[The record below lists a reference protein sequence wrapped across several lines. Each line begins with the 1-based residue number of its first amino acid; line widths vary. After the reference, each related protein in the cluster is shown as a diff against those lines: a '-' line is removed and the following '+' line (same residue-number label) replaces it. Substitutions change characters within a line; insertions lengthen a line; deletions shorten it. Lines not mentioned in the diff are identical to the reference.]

1 MVINMIFQFE
11 HSNSTWVRYSEYE
24 WKKAENGKLY
34 LTACADAKPTIYDP
48 LKEYQQLVLD
58 ALYIGRLGMKQEQ
71 DDTEIQDEIKAF
83 AEKYG
88 LFGLMTALP
97 TTPSFM
103 DYEAVYL
110 PKNRF
115 IKKET
120 MSTEEY
126 LALFFPF
133 DKLDVVKRSV
143 ESLWNIEGDNMM
155 MALAMTMSDR
165 PMAVNMRYQ
174 RKYAES
180 YEWMKQ
186 VFTDWT
192 VNATTV
198 FLYYNDYDRMD
209 EDYKQL
215 MRQSIRAFGGNAPV
229 YHIEL
234 LEQPTL
240 VWDFHSLLLGIQMML
255 SFMLTDK
262 NNPMRVCKKCSKFF
276 VASRPSAVFCSP
288 RCKNQ
293 YNVYKNRA
301 KNKTDETEE

>member
-1 MVINMIFQFE
+1 MSFQFE
-11 HSNSTWVRYSEYE
+11 HSNSTWVRYSRYE
-24 WKKAENGKLY
+24 WKQAENGKLY
-34 LTACADAKPTIYDP
+34 LTACADAQPTIYDP

-71 DDTEIQDEIKAF
+71 DDTEIQAEIKAF

-120 MSTEEY
+120 MSTEDY
-126 LALFFPF
+126 LNLFFPF
-133 DKLDVVKRSV
+133 DKLDIVKRSV

-165 PMAVNMRYQ
+165 PMAVNMSFQ
-174 RKYAES
+174 RQYAES
-180 YEWMKQ
+180 YE
-186 VFTDWT
+186 
-192 VNATTV
+192 
-198 FLYYNDYDRMD
+198 
-209 EDYKQL
+209 
-215 MRQSIRAFGGNAPV
+215 IRAFDGNAPS

-301 KNKTDETEE
+301 KNKKDE

>member
-1 MVINMIFQFE
+1 MSFQFE

-24 WKKAENGKLY
+24 WKQAENGKLY
-34 LTACADAKPTIYDP
+34 LTACSNAQPTIYDP

-58 ALYIGRLGMKQEQ
+58 ALYIGRLGMKQKQ
-71 DDTEIQDEIKAF
+71 DDEEIQAEIKAF

-120 MSTEEY
+120 ISTEDY
-126 LALFFPF
+126 LNLFFPF

-165 PMAVNMRYQ
+165 PMAVNMSFQ
-174 RKYAES
+174 RQYAES
-180 YEWMKQ
+180 YGWMKQ
-186 VFTDWT
+186 VFTDWAF
-192 VNATTV
+192 NATTV
-198 FLYYNDYDRMD
+198 FLYYNDYDKLD
-209 EDYKQL
+209 NDYKQL

-240 VWDFHSLLLGIQMML
+240 VWDFHSLLLGTQMML

-262 NNPMRVCKKCSKFF
+262 NNPIKVCKKCSKFF

>member
-1 MVINMIFQFE
+1 MSFQFE

-24 WKKAENGKLY
+24 WKQAEDGKLY
-34 LTACADAKPTIYDP
+34 LTACSNAQPTIYDP

-71 DDTEIQDEIKAF
+71 DDEEIQAEIKAF

-115 IKKET
+115 VKKET
-120 MSTEEY
+120 MSTEDY
-126 LALFFPF
+126 LNLFFPF

-155 MALAMTMSDR
+155 MALAMTMIDR
-165 PMAVNMRYQ
+165 PMAVNMSFQ
-174 RKYAES
+174 RQYAES

-186 VFTDWT
+186 VFTDWAF
-192 VNATTV
+192 NATTV
-198 FLYYNDYDRMD
+198 FLYYNDYDKLD
-209 EDYKQL
+209 DDYKQL
-215 MRQSIRAFGGNAPV
+215 MRQSIHAFDGNAPV

-262 NNPMRVCKKCSKFF
+262 NNPMKVCKKCSKFF

>member
-1 MVINMIFQFE
+1 MVINMSFQFE

-24 WKKAENGKLY
+24 WKQAENGKLY

-58 ALYIGRLGMKQEQ
+58 ALYIGRLGMKQNQ
-71 DDTEIQDEIKAF
+71 DDTEIQAEIKAF

-126 LALFFPF
+126 LNLFFPF
-133 DKLDVVKRSV
+133 DKLDAVKRSV

-165 PMAVNMRYQ
+165 PMAVNMSFQ
-174 RKYAES
+174 RQYSES

-186 VFTDWT
+186 VFTDWAF
-192 VNATTV
+192 NATTV
-198 FLYYNDYDRMD
+198 FLYYNDYDKLD
-209 EDYKQL
+209 DDYKQL
-215 MRQSIRAFGGNAPV
+215 MRQSIRAFGGNAPI
-229 YHIEL
+229 YYIDL

>member
-1 MVINMIFQFE
+1 MSFQFE

-24 WKKAENGKLY
+24 WKQAKNGKLY

-71 DDTEIQDEIKAF
+71 DDTEIQAEIKAF

-165 PMAVNMRYQ
+165 PMAVNMSFQ
-174 RKYAES
+174 RQYSES

-186 VFTDWT
+186 IFTDWAF
-192 VNATTV
+192 NATTV
-198 FLYYNDYDRMD
+198 FLYYNDYDKLD

-215 MRQSIRAFGGNAPV
+215 MRQSIRAFDGNAPS

-234 LEQPTL
+234 HKQPTL

-301 KNKTDETEE
+301 KNKTTDEDETN

>member
-1 MVINMIFQFE
+1 MSFQFE
-11 HSNSTWVRYSEYE
+11 HSNSTWVRYREYE
-24 WKKAENGKLY
+24 WKQAENGKLY

-71 DDTEIQDEIKAF
+71 DDTEIQAEIKAF

-133 DKLDVVKRSV
+133 NKLDVVKRSV

-165 PMAVNMRYQ
+165 PMAVNMSFQ
-174 RKYAES
+174 RQYAES

-186 VFTDWT
+186 VFIDWAF
-192 VNATTV
+192 NATTV
-198 FLYYNDYDRMD
+198 FFYYNDKDTLD
-209 EDYKQL
+209 EDSKRL
-215 MRQSIRAFGGNAPV
+215 MQQSMRAFGGNAPS

-262 NNPMRVCKKCSKFF
+262 NNPMRICKKCSKFF

-301 KNKTDETEE
+301 KNKMADEDETN

>member
-1 MVINMIFQFE
+1 MSFQFE

-24 WKKAENGKLY
+24 WKQAENGKLY
-34 LTACADAKPTIYDP
+34 LTACANAKPTIYDP

-71 DDTEIQDEIKAF
+71 DDEEIKAEIKAF

-120 MSTEEY
+120 MSTEDY
-126 LALFFPF
+126 LNLFFPF

-155 MALAMTMSDR
+155 MALTMTMSDR
-165 PMAVNMRYQ
+165 PMAVNMSFQ
-174 RKYAES
+174 RQYAES

-186 VFTDWT
+186 VFTDWAF
-192 VNATTV
+192 NATTV
-198 FLYYNDYDRMD
+198 FLYYNDYDKLD
-209 EDYKQL
+209 DDY
-215 MRQSIRAFGGNAPV
+215 MRQSIRAFDGNAPS

-240 VWDFHSLLLGIQMML
+240 VWDFHSLLLGIQLLL
-255 SFMLTDK
+255 SFMLTDEH
-262 NNPMRVCKKCSKFF
+262 NPMRVCKKCSKFF

-293 YNVYKNRA
+293 YNVYKDRA

>member
-1 MVINMIFQFE
+1 MSFQFE

-24 WKKAENGKLY
+24 WKQAEDGKLY
-34 LTACADAKPTIYDP
+34 LTACADPQPTIYDP

-58 ALYIGRLGMKQEQ
+58 ALHIGRLGMKQEQ
-71 DDTEIQDEIKAF
+71 DDEEIQAEIKAF

-120 MSTEEY
+120 MSTEDY
-126 LALFFPF
+126 LNLFFPF

-165 PMAVNMRYQ
+165 PMAVNMIFQ
-174 RKYAES
+174 RQYAES

-186 VFTDWT
+186 VFTDWAF
-192 VNATTV
+192 NATTV
-198 FLYYNDYDRMD
+198 FLYYNDYDKLD
-209 EDYKQL
+209 DDYKQL
-215 MRQSIRAFGGNAPV
+215 MRQSIRAFDGNAPS

-262 NNPMRVCKKCSKFF
+262 SNPMRVCKKCSKFF

>member
-1 MVINMIFQFE
+1 MSFQFE

-24 WKKAENGKLY
+24 WKQAENGKLY

-71 DDTEIQDEIKAF
+71 DDEEIQAEIKAF

-120 MSTEEY
+120 MSTEDY
-126 LALFFPF
+126 LNLFFPF

-155 MALAMTMSDR
+155 MALAMTVSDR
-165 PMAVNMRYQ
+165 PMAVNMNFHRQYS
-174 RKYAES
+174 ES

-186 VFTDWT
+186 VFTDWAF
-192 VNATTV
+192 NATTV
-198 FLYYNDYDRMD
+198 FLYYNDYDKLD
-209 EDYKQL
+209 DDYKQL
-215 MRQSIRAFGGNAPV
+215 MRQSIRAFDGNAPN

>member
-1 MVINMIFQFE
+1 MSFQFE

-24 WKKAENGKLY
+24 WKQAETGKMY
-34 LTACADAKPTIYDP
+34 LTACIDAQPIIYDP

-58 ALYIGRLGMKQEQ
+58 ALYIGRLGMKQQEQ
-71 DDTEIQDEIKAF
+71 DDEEIQDEIKAF

-88 LFGLMTALP
+88 LLGLMTALP

-120 MSTEEY
+120 MSTEDY
-126 LALFFPF
+126 LNLFFPF

-165 PMAVNMRYQ
+165 PMAVNMSFQ
-174 RKYAES
+174 RQYAES

-186 VFTDWT
+186 VFTDWAFNT
-192 VNATTV
+192 TTV
-198 FLYYNDYDRMD
+198 FLYYNDDDRLD
-209 EDYKQL
+209 DDYKQL
-215 MRQSIRAFGGNAPV
+215 MRQSIRAFDGNAPSH
-229 YHIEL
+229 HIEL

-240 VWDFHSLLLGIQMML
+240 VWEFHSLLLGIQMML

-262 NNPMRVCKKCSKFF
+262 SNPIKVCKKCSKFF

-301 KNKTDETEE
+301 KNKKMKLRNKI

>member
-1 MVINMIFQFE
+1 MIFQFE

-24 WKKAENGKLY
+24 WKQAVDGKLY
-34 LTACADAKPTIYDP
+34 LTACSNAQPTIYDP

-71 DDTEIQDEIKAF
+71 DDEEIQAEIKAF

-120 MSTEEY
+120 MSTEDY
-126 LALFFPF
+126 LNLFFPF

-165 PMAVNMRYQ
+165 PLAVNMSFQ
-174 RKYAES
+174 RQYAES

-186 VFTDWT
+186 VFTDWAF
-192 VNATTV
+192 NATTV
-198 FLYYNDYDRMD
+198 FLYYNDYDKLD

-215 MRQSIRAFGGNAPV
+215 MRQSIRAFDGNAPS

-240 VWDFHSLLLGIQMML
+240 VWDFHSLLLGVQMML

-262 NNPMRVCKKCSKFF
+262 SNPMRVCKKCSKFF

-301 KNKTDETEE
+301 KNKTTDEDETN

>member
-1 MVINMIFQFE
+1 MSFQFE

-24 WKKAENGKLY
+24 WKQAEDGKLY
-34 LTACADAKPTIYDP
+34 LTACADAQPTIYDP

-58 ALYIGRLGMKQEQ
+58 ALHIGRLGMRQEQ

-120 MSTEEY
+120 MSTEDY
-126 LALFFPF
+126 LNLFFPF

-165 PMAVNMRYQ
+165 PMAVNMIFQ
-174 RKYAES
+174 RQYAES

-186 VFTDWT
+186 VFTDWAF
-192 VNATTV
+192 NATTI
-198 FLYYNDYDRMD
+198 FLYYNDYDKMD
-209 EDYKQL
+209 DDYKQL
-215 MRQSIRAFGGNAPV
+215 MRQSIRAFDGNAPS

-262 NNPMRVCKKCSKFF
+262 SNPMRVCKKCSKFF

>member
-1 MVINMIFQFE
+1 MSFQFE

-24 WKKAENGKLY
+24 WKQAENGKLY

-58 ALYIGRLGMKQEQ
+58 ALYIGRLGMKQNQ
-71 DDTEIQDEIKAF
+71 DDTEIQAEIKAF

-126 LALFFPF
+126 LNLFFPF
-133 DKLDVVKRSV
+133 DKLDAVKRSV

-165 PMAVNMRYQ
+165 PMAVNMSFQ
-174 RKYAES
+174 RQYSES

-186 VFTDWT
+186 VFTDWAF
-192 VNATTV
+192 NATTV
-198 FLYYNDYDRMD
+198 FLYYNDYDKLD
-209 EDYKQL
+209 DDYKQL
-215 MRQSIRAFGGNAPV
+215 MRQSIRAFDGNAPS

-262 NNPMRVCKKCSKFF
+262 NNPI
-276 VASRPSAVFCSP
+276 
-288 RCKNQ
+288 
-293 YNVYKNRA
+293 
-301 KNKTDETEE
+301 

>member
-1 MVINMIFQFE
+1 MSFQFE
-11 HSNSTWVRYSEYE
+11 HSNSIWVRYSEYE
-24 WKKAENGKLY
+24 WKQAENGKLY
-34 LTACADAKPTIYDP
+34 LTACSDAQPAIYDP

-71 DDTEIQDEIKAF
+71 DDTEIQAEIKAF

-97 TTPSFM
+97 TTLSFM

-110 PKNRF
+110 PRNRF

-120 MSTEEY
+120 MSNEDY
-126 LALFFPF
+126 LNLFFPF

-143 ESLWNIEGDNMM
+143 ESLWNIEGDNVM
-155 MALAMTMSDR
+155 MALAMTMGDR
-165 PMAVNMRYQ
+165 PMAVNMSFQ
-174 RKYAES
+174 RQYAES

-186 VFTDWT
+186 VFTDWAI
-192 VNATTV
+192 NATTV
-198 FLYYNDYDRMD
+198 FLYYNDYDKLD

-215 MRQSIRAFGGNAPV
+215 MRQSIRAFDGNAPN

-301 KNKTDETEE
+301 KK

>member
-1 MVINMIFQFE
+1 MKLFE
-11 HSNSTWVRYSEYE
+11 HSNSSWVRYSEYE
-24 WKKAENGKLY
+24 WKEAKDGKLY
-34 LTACADAKPTIYDP
+34 LTACSNAQPTIYDP

-58 ALYIGRLGMKQEQ
+58 ALYIGRLGMNQEQ
-71 DDTEIQDEIKAF
+71 DDEEIQAEIKAF

-115 IKKET
+115 VKKET
-120 MSTEEY
+120 MSTEDY
-126 LALFFPF
+126 LNLFFPF

-143 ESLWNIEGDNMM
+143 ESLWKIEGDNMM
-155 MALAMTMSDR
+155 MALAMTTSAR
-165 PMAVNMRYQ
+165 PMAVNMSFQ
-174 RKYAES
+174 RQYAES
-180 YEWMKQ
+180 YGWMKQ
-186 VFTDWT
+186 VFTDWAF
-192 VNATTV
+192 NATTV
-198 FLYYNDYDRMD
+198 FLYYNDYDKLD
-209 EDYKQL
+209 NDYKQL
-215 MRQSIRAFGGNAPV
+215 MRQSIRAFDGNAPS

>member
-1 MVINMIFQFE
+1 MIFQFE

-24 WKKAENGKLY
+24 WKQAEDGKLY
-34 LTACADAKPTIYDP
+34 LTACSNAQPTIYDP

-71 DDTEIQDEIKAF
+71 DDEEIQAEIKAF

-120 MSTEEY
+120 MSTEDY
-126 LALFFPF
+126 LNLFFPF

-165 PMAVNMRYQ
+165 PLAVNMSFQ
-174 RKYAES
+174 RQYAES

-186 VFTDWT
+186 VFTDWAF
-192 VNATTV
+192 NATTV
-198 FLYYNDYDRMD
+198 FLYYNDYDKLD
-209 EDYKQL
+209 DDYKQL
-215 MRQSIRAFGGNAPV
+215 MRQSIRAFDGNAPS

-262 NNPMRVCKKCSKFF
+262 NNPMKVCKKCSKFF

-301 KNKTDETEE
+301 KNKMTDEDETN

>member
-1 MVINMIFQFE
+1 MNMFE

-24 WKKAENGKLY
+24 WKQAENGKLY
-34 LTACADAKPTIYDP
+34 LTACANAKPTIYDP

-71 DDTEIQDEIKAF
+71 DDTEIQAEIKAF

-120 MSTEEY
+120 MSTEDY
-126 LALFFPF
+126 LNLFFPF

-165 PMAVNMRYQ
+165 PMAVNMSFQ
-174 RKYAES
+174 RQYAES

-186 VFTDWT
+186 VFTDWAF
-192 VNATTV
+192 NATTV
-198 FLYYNDYDRMD
+198 FLYYNDYDKLD

-234 LEQPTL
+234 LEQPML

-262 NNPMRVCKKCSKFF
+262 NNPMKVCKKCSKFF

-293 YNVYKNRA
+293 YNVYKNRE
-301 KNKTDETEE
+301 KNKKDE

>member
-1 MVINMIFQFE
+1 MNMFE
-11 HSNSTWVRYSEYE
+11 HSNSIWVRYSEYE
-24 WKKAENGKLY
+24 WKQAENGKLY
-34 LTACADAKPTIYDP
+34 LTACANAKPTIYDP

-71 DDTEIQDEIKAF
+71 DDEEIQAEIKAF

-120 MSTEEY
+120 MSTEDY
-126 LALFFPF
+126 LNLFFPF

-155 MALAMTMSDR
+155 MALAMTMRDR
-165 PMAVNMRYQ
+165 PMAVNMSFQ
-174 RKYAES
+174 RQYAES

-186 VFTDWT
+186 VFTDWAF
-192 VNATTV
+192 NATTV
-198 FLYYNDYDRMD
+198 FLYYNDYDKLD
-209 EDYKQL
+209 DDYKQL
-215 MRQSIRAFGGNAPV
+215 MRQSIRAFDGNAPS

-240 VWDFHSLLLGIQMML
+240 VWDFHSLLLGIQLML
-255 SFMLTDK
+255 SFMLTDEY
-262 NNPMRVCKKCSKFF
+262 NPMRVCKKCSKFF

-293 YNVYKNRA
+293 YNVYKNRE
-301 KNKTDETEE
+301 KNKKDE

>member
-1 MVINMIFQFE
+1 MKMFE
-11 HSNSTWVRYSEYE
+11 HSNSTCVRYSKYE
-24 WKKAENGKLY
+24 WKQIENGKLY
-34 LTACADAKPTIYDP
+34 LTACADAQPTIYDP

-71 DDTEIQDEIKAF
+71 DDTEIQSEIKTF

-120 MSTEEY
+120 MSTEDY
-126 LALFFPF
+126 LNLFFPF

-143 ESLWNIEGDNMM
+143 ESLWNIEGDNIM

-165 PMAVNMRYQ
+165 PMAVNMSFQ
-174 RKYAES
+174 HQYAES

-186 VFTDWT
+186 VFTNWAF
-192 VNATTV
+192 NATTV
-198 FLYYNDYDRMD
+198 FLYYNDYERLD

-215 MRQSIRAFGGNAPV
+215 MRQSIRAFDGNAPS

-293 YNVYKNRA
+293 YNVYKNRE
-301 KNKTDETEE
+301 KNKKDE

>member
-1 MVINMIFQFE
+1 MNMFE

-24 WKKAENGKLY
+24 WKQAENGKLY
-34 LTACADAKPTIYDP
+34 LTACANAKPTIYDP

-71 DDTEIQDEIKAF
+71 DDEEIKAEIKAF

-120 MSTEEY
+120 ISTEDY
-126 LALFFPF
+126 LNLFFPF

-155 MALAMTMSDR
+155 MALVMTMSDR
-165 PMAVNMRYQ
+165 PMAVNMCFQ
-174 RKYAES
+174 HQYAES

-186 VFTDWT
+186 VFTDWAF
-192 VNATTV
+192 NATTV
-198 FLYYNDYDRMD
+198 FLYYNDYDKLD
-209 EDYKQL
+209 DDYKQL
-215 MRQSIRAFGGNAPV
+215 MRQSIRAFDGNAPS

-240 VWDFHSLLLGIQMML
+240 VWDFHSLLLGIQLML
-255 SFMLTDK
+255 SFMLTDEH
-262 NNPMRVCKKCSKFF
+262 NPMRVCKKCSKFF

>member
-1 MVINMIFQFE
+1 MIFQFE

-24 WKKAENGKLY
+24 WKQAVDGKLY
-34 LTACADAKPTIYDP
+34 LTACSNAQPTIYDP

-71 DDTEIQDEIKAF
+71 DDEEIQAEIKAF

-120 MSTEEY
+120 MSTEDY
-126 LALFFPF
+126 LNLFFPF

-165 PMAVNMRYQ
+165 PMAVNMSFQ
-174 RKYAES
+174 RQYAES

-186 VFTDWT
+186 VFTDWAF
-192 VNATTV
+192 NATTV
-198 FLYYNDYDRMD
+198 FLYYNDYDKLD

-215 MRQSIRAFGGNAPV
+215 MRQSIRAFDGNAPS

-262 NNPMRVCKKCSKFF
+262 SNPMRVCKKCSKFF

-301 KNKTDETEE
+301 KNETTDEDETN

>member
-1 MVINMIFQFE
+1 MSFQFE
-11 HSNSTWVRYSEYE
+11 HSNSTWVRYREYE
-24 WKKAENGKLY
+24 WKQAENGKLY

-58 ALYIGRLGMKQEQ
+58 ALYIGRLGMKQDQ
-71 DDTEIQDEIKAF
+71 DDTEIQAEIKAF

-133 DKLDVVKRSV
+133 DKLDAVKRSV

-165 PMAVNMRYQ
+165 PLAVNMSFQ
-174 RKYAES
+174 RQYAES

-186 VFTDWT
+186 VFTDWAWCLPIGRLMPQQCFCITMTMISWTMTTNSLCGRVSVRLT
-192 VNATTV
+192 VTLRAITLSCLNSLR
-198 FLYYNDYDRMD
+198 LYGI
-209 EDYKQL
+209 
-215 MRQSIRAFGGNAPV
+215 SIRSCLA
-229 YHIEL
+229 
-234 LEQPTL
+234 
-240 VWDFHSLLLGIQMML
+240 
-255 SFMLTDK
+255 
-262 NNPMRVCKKCSKFF
+262 
-276 VASRPSAVFCSP
+276 
-288 RCKNQ
+288 
-293 YNVYKNRA
+293 YN
-301 KNKTDETEE
+301 

>member
-1 MVINMIFQFE
+1 MSFQFE

-24 WKKAENGKLY
+24 WKQAEDGKLY
-34 LTACADAKPTIYDP
+34 LTACADAQPTIYDP

-58 ALYIGRLGMKQEQ
+58 ALHIGRLGMKQEQ
-71 DDTEIQDEIKAF
+71 DDEEIQAEIKAF

-120 MSTEEY
+120 MSTEDY
-126 LALFFPF
+126 LNLFFPF

-165 PMAVNMRYQ
+165 PMAVNMSFQ
-174 RKYAES
+174 RQYAES

-186 VFTDWT
+186 VFTDWAF
-192 VNATTV
+192 NATTV
-198 FLYYNDYDRMD
+198 FLYYNDYDKLD
-209 EDYKQL
+209 DDYKQL
-215 MRQSIRAFGGNAPV
+215 MRQSIRAFDG
-229 YHIEL
+229 
-234 LEQPTL
+234 TL
-240 VWDFHSLLLGIQMML
+240 
-255 SFMLTDK
+255 
-262 NNPMRVCKKCSKFF
+262 C
-276 VASRPSAVFCSP
+276 
-288 RCKNQ
+288 
-293 YNVYKNRA
+293 
-301 KNKTDETEE
+301 

>member
-1 MVINMIFQFE
+1 MIFQFE

-24 WKKAENGKLY
+24 WKQAENGKLY
-34 LTACADAKPTIYDP
+34 LTACSNAQPTIYDP

-71 DDTEIQDEIKAF
+71 DDEEIQAEIKAF

-120 MSTEEY
+120 MSTEDY
-126 LALFFPF
+126 LNLFFPF

-143 ESLWNIEGDNMM
+143 ESLWNIEDDNMM

-165 PMAVNMRYQ
+165 PMAVNMSFQ
-174 RKYAES
+174 RQYAES

-186 VFTDWT
+186 VFTDWAF
-192 VNATTV
+192 NATTM
-198 FLYYNDYDRMD
+198 FLYYNDYDKLD

-215 MRQSIRAFGGNAPV
+215 MRQSIRAFDGNAPS

-262 NNPMRVCKKCSKFF
+262 NNPIRVCKKCSKFF
-276 VASRPSAVFCSP
+276 VASRPSAVFCNP

>member
-1 MVINMIFQFE
+1 MKMFE

-24 WKKAENGKLY
+24 WKQTENDKMY
-34 LTACADAKPTIYDP
+34 LTACADAQPTIYDP

-58 ALYIGRLGMKQEQ
+58 ALYIGRLGMKQDQ
-71 DDTEIQDEIKAF
+71 DDTEIQAEIKAF

-165 PMAVNMRYQ
+165 PMAVNMSFQ
-174 RKYAES
+174 RRYAES

-186 VFTDWT
+186 VFIDWAF
-192 VNATTV
+192 NATTV
-198 FLYYNDYDRMD
+198 FFYYNDKDILD
-209 EDYKQL
+209 EDSKRL
-215 MRQSIRAFGGNAPV
+215 MQQSMRAFGGNAPS

-293 YNVYKNRA
+293 YNVYKNRE
-301 KNKTDETEE
+301 KNKKDE

>member
-1 MVINMIFQFE
+1 MSFQFE
-11 HSNSTWVRYSEYE
+11 HSNSTWVRYSKYE
-24 WKKAENGKLY
+24 WKQAENGKLY
-34 LTACADAKPTIYDP
+34 LTACADAQPTIYDP

-71 DDTEIQDEIKAF
+71 DDTEIQSEIKAF

-120 MSTEEY
+120 MSTEDY
-126 LALFFPF
+126 LNLFFPF

-165 PMAVNMRYQ
+165 PMAVNMSFQ
-174 RKYAES
+174 RQYAES

-186 VFTDWT
+186 VFTDWAF
-192 VNATTV
+192 NATTV
-198 FLYYNDYDRMD
+198 FLYYNDYDKLD

-215 MRQSIRAFGGNAPV
+215 MRQSIRAFDGNAPS

-262 NNPMRVCKKCSKFF
+262 SNPMRVCKKCSKFF

>member
-1 MVINMIFQFE
+1 MSFQFE

-24 WKKAENGKLY
+24 WKQAENGKQY

-71 DDTEIQDEIKAF
+71 DDTEIQAEIKAF

-120 MSTEEY
+120 MSTEDY
-126 LALFFPF
+126 LNLFFPF
-133 DKLDVVKRSV
+133 DKPDVVKRSV

-165 PMAVNMRYQ
+165 PMAVNMSFQ
-174 RKYAES
+174 RQYAES
-180 YEWMKQ
+180 YEWIKQ
-186 VFTDWT
+186 VFTDWAF
-192 VNATTV
+192 NATTV
-198 FLYYNDYDRMD
+198 FLYYNDYDKLD

>member
-1 MVINMIFQFE
+1 MSFQFE
-11 HSNSTWVRYSEYE
+11 HSNSTWVRYSEYG
-24 WKKAENGKLY
+24 WKQAENGKLY

-71 DDTEIQDEIKAF
+71 NDEEIQAEIKAF

-88 LFGLMTALP
+88 MFGLMTALP

-103 DYEAVYL
+103 DYEAAYL

-115 IKKET
+115 IKKKT
-120 MSTEEY
+120 MSTEDY
-126 LALFFPF
+126 LNLFFPF

-165 PMAVNMRYQ
+165 PMAVNMSFQ
-174 RKYAES
+174 RQYSES

-186 VFTDWT
+186 VFTDWAF
-192 VNATTV
+192 NATTV
-198 FLYYNDYDRMD
+198 FLYYNDYDKLD
-209 EDYKQL
+209 DDYKQL
-215 MRQSIRAFGGNAPV
+215 MRQSIRAFDGNAPS

-240 VWDFHSLLLGIQMML
+240 VWDFHSLLLGIQLML

-301 KNKTDETEE
+301 KNKTTDEDETN

>member
-1 MVINMIFQFE
+1 MVTTLSFQFE

-24 WKKAENGKLY
+24 WKKATDGRLY
-34 LTACADAKPTIYDP
+34 LTPCADAEPDSYDP

-58 ALYIGRLGMKQEQ
+58 ALYIGRLGMKEDQ
-71 DDTEIQDEIKAF
+71 DDTEIQAEIKAF

-120 MSTEEY
+120 MTTEDY
-126 LALFFPF
+126 LNLFFPF
-133 DKLDVVKRSV
+133 DKLDVVKRNV

-155 MALAMTMSDR
+155 MALAMTMSGR
-165 PMAVNMRYQ
+165 PMAVNMSFQ
-174 RKYAES
+174 RQYAES

-186 VFTDWT
+186 VFTDWAF
-192 VNATTV
+192 NATTI
-198 FLYYNDYDRMD
+198 FLYYNDYDKMD
-209 EDYKQL
+209 DDYKQL
-215 MRQSIRAFGGNAPV
+215 MRQSIRAFDGNAPS

-301 KNKTDETEE
+301 KKGE

>member
-1 MVINMIFQFE
+1 MIFQFE
-11 HSNSTWVRYSEYE
+11 HSNSTWVRYSKYE
-24 WKKAENGKLY
+24 WKQAENGKLY
-34 LTACADAKPTIYDP
+34 LTACADAQPTIYDP

-71 DDTEIQDEIKAF
+71 DDAEIQAEIKAF

-88 LFGLMTALP
+88 LFGLITALP

-133 DKLDVVKRSV
+133 NKLDVVKRSV
-143 ESLWNIEGDNMM
+143 ESLWNIEDDNMM

-165 PMAVNMRYQ
+165 PMAVNMSFQ
-174 RKYAES
+174 RQYAES

-186 VFTDWT
+186 VFIDWAF
-192 VNATTV
+192 NATTV
-198 FLYYNDYDRMD
+198 FFYYNDKDILD
-209 EDYKQL
+209 EDSKRL
-215 MRQSIRAFGGNAPV
+215 MQQSMRAFGGNAPS

-293 YNVYKNRA
+293 YNVYKNRE
-301 KNKTDETEE
+301 KNKKDE